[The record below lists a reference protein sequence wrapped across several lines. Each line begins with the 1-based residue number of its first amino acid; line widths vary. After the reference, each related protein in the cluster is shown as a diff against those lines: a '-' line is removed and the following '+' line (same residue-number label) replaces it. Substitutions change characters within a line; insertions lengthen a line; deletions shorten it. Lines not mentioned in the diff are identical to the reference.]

1 VVFTLTGLL
10 CFLAA
15 RCFLFDKQ
23 MVRGNSIIV
32 IEALERASK

>member
-1 VVFTLTGLL
+1 VLFPLTGLV
-10 CFLAA
+10 CFVAA
-15 RCFLFDKQ
+15 RLFLFHKQ